1 MKSLD
6 LNFLLLMV
14 GVLEYPRIRF
24 SALTKILDYHLVE
37 FVTNTCYIAGN
48 YWQVYNGGGYY
59 GYSSIPGLFFE
70 ELFIEGA
77 NEGVGSR
84 LTKNLWYV
92 IIQYS
97 YVVSR

>member
-1 MKSLD
+1 MYVLD
-6 LNFLLLMV
+6 YLRTRL
-14 GVLEYPRIRF
+14 

-48 YWQVYNGGGYY
+48 FWKVYNGGGY
-59 GYSSIPGLFFE
+59 GYSSIPGIFFE

-84 LTKNLWYV
+84 LTKN
-92 IIQYS
+92 
-97 YVVSR
+97 